1 MKQSLTLLLLLVS
14 FCLCGQNSQLLD
26 SIFTLRELS
35 NQDKLNIEQRL
46 QYAKQAS
53 ELSADTG
60 LDSTI
65 LISRK
70 NLSYNILLS
79 GDYDQ
84 YAEMNIG
91 NLELAQKIQDT
102 LAIADANFN
111 LGWYNQ
117 YNSDLENAY
126 QYYLQALKYYE
137 FANNDYQR
145 AITITNIAS
154 IQDEEKDYLGSEQN
168 AIEAL
173 RILNNITDKDVE
185 IDIYYCLN
193 LLGIVSYK
201 LKNYDKA
208 IEYHNES
215 LDILKNYREYDV
227 EKLYALNNIAIAHR
241 DNGEYEM
248 ALKIFEDL
256 FKEPNLRER
265 DPSFYALLLINNAYT
280 NFLNDSYEVKPLET
294 QFKEALRLSDSIND
308 DATKLAVSIDLA
320 KFYKKTDKL
329 DSSLKYAKQSYT
341 ISKEITANELL
352 LESMILMADLTEGE
366 ESKAFLAEHI
376 TLSDSLLNVERAKR
390 NKFARIR
397 FETDQLEEENK
408 QFARDRQYLAIISIF
423 LLIGAVLIY
432 IVINQRAKNK
442 ELQLVQA
449 QQKANEDIYNLL
461 LQQQDK
467 VDEAR
472 TQEKKRMS
480 QELHDGV
487 LGRLFGT
494 RLSLDSLNFSDGP
507 EAIKNRT
514 GYIEQL
520 KTIEEDIRKISHE
533 LNTDFVSGS
542 GFMDIVTELV
552 ENQSKAYQLTCNFN
566 YSDDISWENIDNK
579 TKINIYRII
588 QESMQNIYKHAK
600 ATSIDISITLKNDVI
615 CLKIK
620 DDGKGFDSTKSRKGI
635 GIKNMTSRIK
645 DIEGD
650 INFISKKGKGT
661 KVIVEIPYII
671 NDNDRA

>member
-1 MKQSLTLLLLLVS
+1 M
-14 FCLCGQNSQLLD
+14 LD
-26 SIFTLRELS
+26 SIYTLRELS
-35 NQDKLNIEQRL
+35 NQDKLKIEQRL

-91 NLELAQKIQDT
+91 NLVLAQKIQDT

-173 RILNNITDKDVE
+173 RILNNIIDKDVE

-265 DPSFYALLLINNAYT
+265 DPSFYALLLANNAYT
-280 NFLNDSYEVKPLET
+280 DFLNESYEVKPLET

-320 KFYKKTDKL
+320 KFYQKTDKL

-408 QFARDRQYLAIISIF
+408 QFARDRQFLAIISIF